1 MPANKKAVTDSEYEL
16 MKILW
21 ESDEPL
27 TSAGVL
33 ERLGSRDWKITTV
46 ATLLTRL
53 CDKGAVSFEKRGRNH
68 YYSPELKE
76 SEYKVSAAK
85 SLISRIY
92 NGSVKNLVAS
102 LYESDEIPEEDID
115 ELKTMFKLDK

>member
-1 MPANKKAVTDSEYEL
+1 MPANKKTITDAEYEL

-53 CDKGAVSFEKRGRNH
+53 CDKGAVTFEKRGRNH

-102 LYESDEIPEEDID
+102 LYESDEISEEDID

>member
-68 YYSPELKE
+68 YYSPVLKE

-102 LYESDEIPEEDID
+102 LYESDEISEEDID

>member
-21 ESDEPL
+21 ESDEPI

-76 SEYKVSAAK
+76 SDYKLSAAK

-92 NGSVKNLVAS
+92 NGSVKNLVAA
-102 LYESDEIPEEDID
+102 LYESDEISEEDID
-115 ELKTMFKLDK
+115 ELKNMFKLDK

>member
-21 ESDEPL
+21 ESDEPI

-92 NGSVKNLVAS
+92 NGSVKNLVAA
-102 LYESDEIPEEDID
+102 LYESDEISEEDID
-115 ELKTMFKLDK
+115 ELKNMFKLDK

>member
-1 MPANKKAVTDSEYEL
+1 MPADKKTVTDSEYEL

-33 ERLGSRDWKITTV
+33 GRLEGKAWKITTV

-53 CDKGAVSFEKRGRNH
+53 ADKGAVTFEKRGRNH
-68 YYSPELKE
+68 YYSPVLKE
-76 SEYKVSAAK
+76 TDYKISATK
-85 SLISRIY
+85 SLLSKIY
-92 NGSVKNLVAS
+92 NGSVKNLVAA
-102 LYESDEIPEEDID
+102 LYENKEMSEEEIDD
-115 ELKTMFKLDK
+115 LKKMFDL